1 MQIKQTGMQSQGIT
15 NTPFNAADKGYVEP
29 KDTVQINDGSPTA
42 MSSVTSQGIS
52 REFAAR
58 VLLKSNNIESVPL
71 DNLPKLIH
79 KSQAWS
85 SSSMH
90 GTFSTAVVFSPKD
103 KCYYTGMIGDKD
115 VDKQNGKKYLTA
127 FNEDGSVK
135 WKFDRESIT
144 ADPALDDKGNVY
156 LRTQDSL
163 IALDKDGK
171 ELWNCK
177 AHGSSSNSLVREE
190 LHQRWYSNI
199 EYEDHSPQVLPDG
212 TVCIMATNDG
222 SSFKN
227 AGVMAIKDG
236 KVLWQSEALH
246 SGDKGPRMMVKNG
259 KVYVS
264 KIESFER
271 KKGLF
276 RKETVQR
283 DIIACLNAD
292 GSEKFRISLTEPY
305 QDSWSCPSEARK
317 FNVADDGSLYVV
329 RDNKTFV
336 HYSPDGEKLWEYE
349 SNPTKPGNT
358 WMQNV
363 PVQTSEGNIVLS
375 SIQRRASD
383 LNWKTNVIE
392 LDSDGK
398 ELWTRELDYQIASE
412 PKIASNGD
420 MFFHFCQND
429 KKTEEIVQLNKDGHV
444 INKISVQ
451 KGHEDI
457 DAIMSFSLTP
467 DDKLMIETLH
477 SDGYGTWNHKREIS
491 VLSTD
496 SELDLASPAAGDSTG
511 ETGVIEKTDDFVIIN
526 GVKVPRNRKGN

>member
-1 MQIKQTGMQSQGIT
+1 MQINQAGTQIQGIA
-15 NTPFNAADKGYVEP
+15 NTPVKTADQGPVEP
-29 KDTVQINDGSPTA
+29 KDIIQISGENSPS
-42 MSSVTSQGIS
+42 MSSIASQGIS
-52 REFAAR
+52 REFAAEI
-58 VLLKSNNIESVPL
+58 LMHNNKVESVPL

-85 SSSMH
+85 SGAMH

-115 VDKQNGKKYLTA
+115 VDKNEGKKYLTA

-135 WKFDRESIT
+135 WKFDKESIT

-171 ELWNCK
+171 EQWNCK
-177 AHGSSSNSLVREE
+177 AQGSSSNSLVREE

-236 KVLWQSEALH
+236 KMLWQSEALH

-259 KVYVS
+259 KVYIS
-264 KIESFER
+264 KIDSFER
-271 KKGLF
+271 KKGF
-276 RKETVQR
+276 FKKETVQR
-283 DIIACLNAD
+283 DIIACLNQD
-292 GSEKFRISLTEPY
+292 GSEKFRLSLTEPY
-305 QDSWSCPSEARK
+305 EDSWSCPSEARK
-317 FNVADDGSLYVV
+317 FNVADDGSLNIIK
-329 RDNKTFV
+329 DNNTFV

-349 SNPTKPGNT
+349 SKPIKPGNR
-358 WMQNV
+358 WLQNV
-363 PVQTSEGNIVLS
+363 PAQTSQGNIVLS
-375 SIQRRASD
+375 SIQRRSSD

-392 LDSDGK
+392 LDSNGK
-398 ELWTRELDYQIASE
+398 ELWTRELDCQIASE

-420 MFFHFCQND
+420 LFFRFCEND
-429 KKTEEIVQLNKDGHV
+429 KKTEGIVQLNKDGVV
-444 INKISVQ
+444 INKLSVQ

-467 DDKLMIETLH
+467 DDKLTVETLH
-477 SDGYGTWNHKREIS
+477 SDGYGTWNHKREVS
-491 VLSTD
+491 VLSTN
-496 SELDLASPAAGDSTG
+496 SELELASSSTGDSTG

>member
-1 MQIKQTGMQSQGIT
+1 MQINQAGAQIQGIA
-15 NTPFNAADKGYVEP
+15 NAPVKMADRGPVEP
-29 KDTVQINDGSPTA
+29 KDIIQINGENSPSI
-42 MSSVTSQGIS
+42 SSIASQGIS
-52 REFAAR
+52 REFAAKI
-58 VLLKSNNIESVPL
+58 LMKNNKVESVPL
-71 DNLPKLIH
+71 DNLPKLFH
-79 KSQAWS
+79 KSQAWTS
-85 SSSMH
+85 ESMH
-90 GTFSTAVVFSPKD
+90 GTFSTAVVFSPRD

-115 VDKQNGKKYLTA
+115 VDKKEGKKYLTA
-127 FNEDGSVK
+127 FNEDGSIR
-135 WKFDRESIT
+135 WKYDKESIT
-144 ADPALDDKGNVY
+144 ANPALDDKGNVY
-156 LRTQDSL
+156 LRAQDSL
-163 IALDKDGK
+163 IALDKDGN
-171 ELWNCK
+171 ELWSCK
-177 AHGSSSNSLVREE
+177 AQGSSGNSLVREE

-199 EYEDHSPQVLPDG
+199 EYEDYTPQILPDG

-227 AGVMAIKDG
+227 AGVTAIKDG

-271 KKGLF
+271 KKGFF

-292 GSEKFRISLTEPY
+292 GSEKFRISPTEAY

-317 FNVADDGSLYVV
+317 FNVADDGSLYVM

-375 SIQRRASD
+375 SIQRRSSD

-392 LDSDGK
+392 LDSNGK

-457 DAIMSFSLTP
+457 DAIMSFSLTS
-467 DDKLMIETLH
+467 DGKLMVETLH
-477 SDGYGTWNHKREIS
+477 SDGYGTWNHKREVS
-491 VLSTD
+491 VLSTN
-496 SELDLASPAAGDSTG
+496 SESEITSSSAGDTAG

-526 GVKVPRNRKGN
+526 GVKVPRNRK